1 MCKKLSETHKEH
13 IKKGMFNY
21 FDKKGRT
28 GTIGKNGYRM
38 ITLNNRR
45 VYEHRLVWEQHYGEI
60 PKGYHIHHINGDKLD
75 NRIENLEL
83 ISSVEHQK
91 IHSKNNNFG
100 KDRIGIEPTNKTSI
114 EIRNKIKQLRQAG
127 MLLNDICL
135 VVGLS
140 YPTVQKYASEVQ
152 LCVWN

>member
-1 MCKKLSETHKEH
+1 MCKQLSQEHKES
-13 IKKGMFNY
+13 IRKGMLKYFN
-21 FDKKGRT
+21 DKGRT
-28 GTIGKNGYRM
+28 GTICKNGYKA
-38 ITLNNRR
+38 ITINGKRE
-45 VYEHRLVWEQHYGEI
+45 YEHRLVWEQHYGEI
-60 PKGYHIHHINGDKLD
+60 PNGYHIHHINGDKLD

-83 ISSVEHQK
+83 ISNVEHQK

-100 KDRIGIEPTNKTSI
+100 KDRIGIEPINKTSI

-152 LCVWN
+152 LCV